1 MVLGLLIPAVTL
13 YAWRDSIARD
23 EPIWPPGDA
32 ELARSLYT
40 TWAVRTGRALRA
52 VPVTELTADELID
65 FWSDDQLE
73 RQPGNDHGQ
82 LS

>member
-1 MVLGLLIPAVTL
+1 MALEFLTLAVAL
-13 YAWRDSIARD
+13 RAWHDSIPRG
-23 EPIWPPGDA
+23 EPIWPPDDA

-52 VPVTELTADELID
+52 VPVTELTADELIE

-73 RQPGNDHGQ
+73 QPRNDHGQ